1 MTFCINKPIFFRRFC
16 LLLLLNAFQA
26 SATNKCQSRLYCKSG
41 EAKYMGMSELSEQ
54 YLNTTAIRRYTGKNI
69 PDCQTQCL
77 RENNCTSMNIRII
90 EDSTYKCDLLDKNLY
105 SSRSLLVKNSSFI
118 HLFIMVSYRVYFNQH
133 AVHVLFLGLA
143 FVAAIKHRKNL
154 D

>member
-1 MTFCINKPIFFRRFC
+1 MSFRARCPLDFWSSQGILFCNFGEGKDIFTWFFYISKPIFFRRFS
-16 LLLLLNAFQA
+16 LLLLNAIQA

-54 YLNTTAIRRYTGKNI
+54 YLNTAAIKRYTGKNI

-77 RENNCTSMNIRII
+77 RENNCTSMNIRITA
-90 EDSTYKCDLLDKNLY
+90 DSTYKCDLLDKNLY

-118 HLFIMVSYRVYFNQH
+118 HLFIMVS
-133 AVHVLFLGLA
+133 
-143 FVAAIKHRKNL
+143 
-154 D
+154 